1 MVGEAAGAIAIV
13 NISFEDV
20 YTAVFN
26 FLHTNLLISAVLALL
41 LLYLLFRKPKIF
53 LVLLLIVTV
62 VSAVFYLISQ
72 ISSDSVT
79 TKDSMIKVKEL
90 PR

>member
-1 MVGEAAGAIAIV
+1 M